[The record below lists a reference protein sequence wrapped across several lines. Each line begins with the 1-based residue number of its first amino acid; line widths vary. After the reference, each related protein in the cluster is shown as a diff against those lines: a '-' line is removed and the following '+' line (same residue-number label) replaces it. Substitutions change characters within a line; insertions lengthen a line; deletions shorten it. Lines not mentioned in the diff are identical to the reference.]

1 MTTEPAATEQAAQ
14 VVPVLAV
21 REIVREVDEI
31 KRTTGPQTTNG
42 KRWEVQLNGTPT
54 IQWLQLF
61 KLSKESTLR
70 ALPHRV
76 EFDRTSAT
84 FKCDETQ
91 VEHWIAS
98 IDTWMAVTNARYLA
112 ALEQVRRERYERI
125 DAATKDQ
132 ERIQQLN
139 ERFKDL

>member
-1 MTTEPAATEQAAQ
+1 M
-14 VVPVLAV
+14 VPMPVV
-21 REIVREVDEI
+21 RENVREVDEV

-61 KLSKESTLR
+61 KLSRESSAR

-98 IDTWMAVTNARYLA
+98 IDTWMASTNARYLM
-112 ALEQVRRERYERI
+112 ALEQVRRERYDRV
-125 DAATKDQ
+125 DAATKEQ
-132 ERIQQLN
+132 ERIQRMN